1 MWSKVSA
8 EERSWSA
15 KLWGQSRRVGRER
28 DEDEGERQM
37 EGRGRRRSEG
47 GTRTKGRA
55 ERLEEDLD
63 GVWVEARD
71 GEGHRGREDD
81 KLKSESRCRRESE
94 RKGAEMKERFR
105 EGWGQNGT
113 DRDNE
118 KKSSSKVS
126 SGVEEE

>member
-1 MWSKVSA
+1 M
-8 EERSWSA
+8 
-15 KLWGQSRRVGRER
+15 
-28 DEDEGERQM
+28 
-37 EGRGRRRSEG
+37 
-47 GTRTKGRA
+47 
-55 ERLEEDLD
+55 EEDLD

-81 KLKSESRCRRESE
+81 KLKSESRCRRESVEE

-113 DRDNE
+113 DRGNE